1 LHATKKFKGVEEMTS
16 RMNKLY
22 AYLDNNDL
30 DAMLITSPKHVYYL
44 TGFATDPHER
54 FLGLLLAQGE
64 EALLLLPALDYEAA
78 QAASAV
84 RNIHTHSDTDN
95 AFEILSKLMPGG
107 IRNLGV
113 EKEDLSVHRFEAIS
127 AAVGATTYI
136 DIGSPL
142 REMRAIKTPDEVT
155 RMKRAALIVEDVL
168 RLGVSK
174 VKPGVTEIE
183 LVAELEYQ
191 MKKLGAQGPSFETM
205 VLSGAKSAL
214 PHGTPDN
221 RKVGEGELL
230 LFDLGVYADGY
241 ASDITRTFAVGDI
254 SDEIKGIYGAVLDA
268 NLKAIEAIRP
278 GVTFG
283 SLDRAARESIE
294 RAGYDPYFNHRLGH
308 GLGMDIHEYPSIH
321 GRNEDLLL
329 AGMVF
334 TVEPGIYVPSVGGV
348 RIEDDVLVT
357 QDGVEVLTSFP
368 KQLTVIG

>member
-1 LHATKKFKGVEEMTS
+1 MNS
-16 RMNKLY
+16 RMNSLY
-22 AYLDNNDL
+22 SYLDNNNL

-54 FLGLLLAQGE
+54 FLGLLLVKGE

-78 QAASAV
+78 QAASTV
-84 RNIHTHSDTDN
+84 TNIYTHSDTDN
-95 AFEILSKLMPGG
+95 AYEILSKLMPRS
-107 IRNLGV
+107 IHHLGV
-113 EKEDLSVHRFEAIS
+113 EKDDLSVHRFEAIH
-127 AAVGATTYI
+127 AAVGATTYV
-136 DIGSPL
+136 DIGFPL
-142 REMRAIKTPDEVT
+142 REMRAIKTPDEVK
-155 RMKRAALIVEDVL
+155 RMKRAARIVEDVL
-168 RLGVSK
+168 RSGVSK

-254 SDEIKGIYGAVLDA
+254 SDEMKRIYDTVLDA
-268 NLKAIEAIRP
+268 NLIAIEAIRP

-294 RAGYDPYFNHRLGH
+294 RAGYGPYFNHRLGH

>member
-1 LHATKKFKGVEEMTS
+1 MTS

-22 AYLDNNDL
+22 AYMDNKNL
-30 DAMLITSPKHVYYL
+30 EAMLITSPKHVYYL

-64 EALLLLPALDYEAA
+64 EALLLLPELDYEAA
-78 QAASAV
+78 HADSTV
-84 RNIHTHSDTDN
+84 KNIHTHSDTDN
-95 AFEILSKLMPGG
+95 AYEILSKLMPRG
-107 IRNLGV
+107 IRHLGV
-113 EKEDLSVHRFEAIS
+113 EKDDISVQRFEAICE
-127 AAVGATTYI
+127 AVGATTYS

-142 REMRAIKTPDEVT
+142 REMRAIKTPGEIM
-155 RMKRAALIVEDVL
+155 RMKRAAHIVEEVL
-168 RLGVSK
+168 RVGVSK
-174 VKPGVTEIE
+174 VEPGVTEIE

-230 LFDLGVYADGY
+230 LFDLGVYAEGY

-254 SDEIKGIYGAVLDA
+254 SDEIRGIYGTVLDA

-278 GVTFG
+278 GVTFS
-283 SLDRAARESIE
+283 SLDRVARESIE
-294 RAGYDPYFNHRLGH
+294 RAGYGPYFNHRLGH

-357 QDGVEVLTSFP
+357 QDGVEILTSFP